1 MPPKLQLFAILGA
14 NSLPAFQEACFAT
27 DSVYITMQS
36 HGVSARRNRGCVL
49 NKNVIEYKPRGYGGI
64 GRHVGFRFQW
74 ATVQVRVLLPAPYY
88 DVTLIAVRRE
98 KSPRFLGDFSLCP
111 HQF

>member
-27 DSVYITMQS
+27 DSVYITMRS
-36 HGVSARRNRGCVL
+36 HSASAQRNRGCVL

-74 ATVQVRVLLPAPYY
+74 ATVQVRVLLPAPAQ
-88 DVTLIAVRRE
+88 I
-98 KSPRFLGDFSLCP
+98 KP
-111 HQF
+111 